1 MVEQPNPSPAPRAD
15 DKSVPQPQGGQDT
28 VACLIQVADSLQNG
42 IEAIKSRLAS
52 IQMPASGRSGSP
64 SPVDAPNDP
73 ANAVKDEAGAASVQ
87 RDEAAKDAV
96 KAAPV
101 AAPPQPAQPAQP
113 AQAASAGTPE
123 QELAQKQAN
132 LKDVQDKLT
141 ALQQSATTLQSDID
155 ALNAKV
161 TEVNQAYSGYEAP
174 SASLQRKIDDASK
187 AIQQKRTVSEAVLKD
202 DASKIDEKV
211 DAFDKDLA
219 ARQAD
224 LAKSMT
230 SAQNADALAKTADAD
245 AQQKQADY
253 DRLKTAVQDA
263 SASVADVGNLLDMA
277 TRAEAQGDFVSTY
290 FLAGEAKRIADGIQ
304 VAAPNDY
311 INALRAAQDKRDQA
325 AADAAR
331 KKAAADALAATYA
344 ADKQKLEAAQSSR
357 RADILD
363 SIKQPAPPAAQG

>member
-1 MVEQPNPSPAPRAD
+1 MVEQQNPSPAPRPD
-15 DKSVPQPQGGQDT
+15 EKSVPQPQGGQDT

-52 IQMPASGRSGSP
+52 IQMPASGRGGSQ

-73 ANAVKDEAGAASVQ
+73 ANAVKDEAVAASAQ
-87 RDEAAKDAV
+87 RDEAAKDGV

-101 AAPPQPAQPAQP
+101 AASAQP
-113 AQAASAGTPE
+113 AQAANAGTPE
-123 QELAQKQAN
+123 QELAQKQAG
-132 LKDVQDKLT
+132 LKDVQDKLA

-155 ALNAKV
+155 ALHAKV
-161 TEVNQAYSGYEAP
+161 TEVNQAYSGYEA
-174 SASLQRKIDDASK
+174 SFASLQRKIDDANK
-187 AIQQKRTVSEAVLKD
+187 TIQQKRTVSEAMLKD

-224 LAKSMT
+224 LTKSMT

-253 DRLKTAVQDA
+253 DILKAAVQDA
-263 SASVADVGNLLDMA
+263 SASVADVGNLLDMS

-311 INALRAAQDKRDQA
+311 INALRAAQDRRDQA
-325 AADAAR
+325 AADAAQ